1 MEPPVINP
9 ALIPYTLTNTEIP
22 QDLAA
27 ICRQNLGEV
36 DCTLDGVNRRIDALK
51 RELEELN
58 GRQIKLKGIKNTCHG
73 LLSPLRRFPNE
84 LVAQIIRSC
93 LPELMLLD
101 ATDRKAFTILRC
113 VCKQWR
119 VVAFTSPE
127 LWRGLSAEWA
137 DVKSTPEIAQR
148 LTSWFNRA
156 GEHLPLKLDL
166 HYGSLSDEQAVNA
179 LISLLM
185 EPSRSWVHLSLK
197 AGGAA
202 LQRLASKLK
211 AGLNCWNRLQYLKLA
226 SGHIWERGHSGS
238 DLLFSFINGRTTLS
252 NLPALKTLHLA
263 DMSLPTMNG
272 PSPPAHPTLTT
283 LRLDSCGIAA
293 DVMKTLFNPQNFPCL
308 HNVELTYVW
317 HMSDEEPVEFATT
330 VHPGIKSIYA
340 QGENLFDILPILSLP
355 NLEFA
360 TVRSHSRFQ
369 DDLLQ
374 AFFEIS
380 GSHVRTLVFDE
391 NSVTIAKLSRHL
403 SSLRHLLAP
412 GLEIFEDLMSVFR
425 SSGTTSLPFTL
436 LQTVVC
442 TAHLVLVTGGV
453 VDAILAYTERRWA
466 TMENPTPLTIKVLEF
481 IQADSDELLQRIR
494 GCSWLRIEK
503 VSLWMLRSLR
513 VGEHMSVEDVAWMFP
528 EGF

>member
-9 ALIPYTLTNTEIP
+9 ALIPYTLKNTEIP

-93 LPELMLLD
+93 LAESMLLD

-127 LWRGLSAEWA
+127 LWRGLSAERA
-137 DVKSTPEIAQR
+137 DVRFTPEIAQR

-179 LISLLM
+179 LNSLLM
-185 EPSRSWVHLSLK
+185 EPSRPWVHLSLK
-197 AGGAA
+197 AGGPA
-202 LQRLASKLK
+202 LQRLASELE
-211 AGLNCWNRLQYLKLA
+211 AGLHCWNRLQYLKL
-226 SGHIWERGHSGS
+226 GCIWEPGYSGS
-238 DLLFSFINGRTTLS
+238 DLLFSFISGRTTPS

-272 PSPPAHPTLTT
+272 PGPPAHPTLTM
-283 LRLDSCGIAA
+283 LRLDLCGIAA
-293 DVMKTLFNPQNFPCL
+293 DMMKTLFNPQNFPCL
-308 HNVELTYVW
+308 QNVELTYVW
-317 HMSDEEPVEFATT
+317 HMSNEEPVEFATT

-360 TVRSHSRFQ
+360 TVRSHNRFQ
-369 DDLLQ
+369 ADLLQ
-374 AFFEIS
+374 AFFERS

-391 NSVTIAKLSRHL
+391 NPVTIAKLSRHL
-403 SSLRHLLAP
+403 PSLRHLLAP
-412 GLEIFEDLMSVFR
+412 DLEIFEDLMSVFR
-425 SSGTTSLPFTL
+425 SSGTTSLPFPL

-442 TAHLVLVTGGV
+442 TADLVLVTGGV

-466 TMENPTPLTIKVLEF
+466 TMENPTPLTIEVLEF
-481 IQADSDELLQRIR
+481 TRADSDELLQRIR

-503 VSLWMLRSLR
+503 GSLRMLRSLR
-513 VGEHMSVEDVAWMFP
+513 VGEHMSLEDVAWMFP
-528 EGF
+528 DGF